1 MTCCVFSMASVAKAF
16 TLGFFDCAS
25 ASLLSAIANRSTP
38 PILSTRSGLKNGLFR
53 AGKSGT
59 VDAFAL
65 PESSADVGVG
75 PPLVAFSQPV
85 RPMPQIRSTAS
96 VALNVSRKVI
106 ISDSYG
112 VDFVAASAASGNR
125 HCPRAPPQN
134 RDLFRPARK
143 GKRVTMGPMSDL
155 RVVEMGSLIA
165 GPFCGQILGDFGA
178 EVVKLEDP
186 KSGDPMRQWGRS
198 LPGGHS
204 PWWPVI
210 GRNKKSVT
218 LDLRSREGQSLA
230 RTLIN
235 RADVVIENFR
245 PGTMEKWDLSYESL
259 AADNPGLIM
268 ARVSGFG
275 QTGPYAGRAGY
286 GLIGEA
292 MGGLRAITGEADRPP
307 ARAGVSIGDSLAAV
321 HAVMGILM
329 ALHARRSSGRGQIVD
344 AAIYESVLAMM
355 ENMITE
361 YDITGYV
368 RERSG
373 SILPGIAP
381 SNVYPAAGGEMI
393 LIGGNGDNVFR
404 RLAAIMGRPELAED
418 PRFVSP
424 RRQGRE
430 PDHS

>member
-1 MTCCVFSMASVAKAF
+1 
-16 TLGFFDCAS
+16 
-25 ASLLSAIANRSTP
+25 
-38 PILSTRSGLKNGLFR
+38 
-53 AGKSGT
+53 
-59 VDAFAL
+59 
-65 PESSADVGVG
+65 
-75 PPLVAFSQPV
+75 
-85 RPMPQIRSTAS
+85 
-96 VALNVSRKVI
+96 
-106 ISDSYG
+106 
-112 VDFVAASAASGNR
+112 
-125 HCPRAPPQN
+125 
-134 RDLFRPARK
+134 
-143 GKRVTMGPMSDL
+143 MGPMSDL

-186 KSGDPMRQWGRS
+186 KNGDPMRQWGRS
-198 LPGGHS
+198 LPQGHS

-218 LDLRSREGQSLA
+218 LDLRSQEGQSLA
-230 RTLIN
+230 RTLIG

-245 PGTMEKWDLSYESL
+245 PGTMEKWGLSYESL
-259 AADNPGLIM
+259 SAENPGLIM

-275 QTGPYAGRAGY
+275 QTGPYAARAGY

-292 MGGLRAITGEADRPP
+292 MGGLRAITGDPDRPP

-329 ALHARRSSGRGQIVD
+329 ALHARHASGRGQVVD

-355 ENMITE
+355 ENMVTE

-381 SNVYPAAGGEMI
+381 SNVYPAAGGAMI

-404 RLAAIMGRPELAED
+404 RLATIMGRPELAVD
-418 PRFVSP
+418 PRFVSHAARGANQALLDEIISDWTRGQGLEP
-424 RRQGRE
+424 LLELLEREGVPCGRVYTAPDMLTDPQFAARDTIVSVDHPIFGPVRMQNAFPKLSHTPGEVRWPGPPLGAHTQDVLRQWAGLSQNAIADLSSRGVI
-430 PDHS
+430 